1 MELPWE
7 LIRAVP
13 GVYLNDDYEVVLVDG
28 RALGPGNAAD
38 VRWTGSGWRFRLLGS
53 RRVEW
58 LGDLLHEVGHVVL
71 GHVSKAE
78 PSEPRPATLDSLV
91 GAVLSGALTQEEAAR
106 RAGDEL
112 SAAVLRIVLQH
123 EEEAEAWA
131 RRELERWRRILAGV
145 LDTKENTNG
154 EVVGKI

>member
-1 MELPWE
+1 MDVPFE
-7 LIRAVP
+7 LIRAIP
-13 GVYLNDDYEVVLVDG
+13 SIYIADGYEVVLVDG

-53 RRVEW
+53 RRAEW

-71 GHVSKAE
+71 GHLSKAE

-112 SAAVLRIVLQH
+112 AAVLRIVLQH

-131 RRELERWRRILAGV
+131 AKELERWRKIL
-145 LDTKENTNG
+145 KEVQRCSNL
-154 EVVGKI
+154 V